1 MDKSKRKLL
10 KELIEREKNKSKEEI
25 KSDLEKYEIEFI
37 EEGGQN
43 D

>member
-25 KSDLEKYEIEFI
+25 KADLEKYEIEFI

>member
-10 KELIEREKNKSKEEI
+10 KELIERENNKSKEEL
-25 KSDLEKYEIEFI
+25 KEDLEKYEIEFI
-37 EEGGQN
+37 EEGVQI

>member
-25 KSDLEKYEIEFI
+25 KSRLRKI
-37 EEGGQN
+37 
-43 D
+43 